1 MNLYKVN
8 FTTIIHCG
16 DDLEAAKIARELAIE
31 DSAFTYEEESVNEV
45 RCEDDL
51 PYGWEMSF
59 HPVMNWE
66 GSFDTHKIRDILR
79 ENAGTIAL
87 RKRIEELEKELQELR
102 DENLTL
108 QLQ

>member
-8 FTTIIHCG
+8 FTSIIHCE
-16 DDLEAAKIARELAIE
+16 DDLEAAKIARELAVE
-31 DSAFTYEEESVNEV
+31 DTAFTYEEESVKEV

-59 HPVMNWE
+59 HPIMNAE
-66 GSFDTHKIRDILR
+66 GSYDNRKIRDILR

-87 RKRIEELEKELQELR
+87 RRRIEELEKELDRLR

>member
-8 FTTIIHCG
+8 FTTIIHCE
-16 DDLEAAKIARELAIE
+16 DDLEAAKIARELAVE
-31 DSAFTYEEESVNEV
+31 DTPFTYEEESVKEV
-45 RCEDDL
+45 LCEDDL
-51 PYGWEMSF
+51 PYGWEVSF
-59 HPVMNWE
+59 YPVTNDQ
-66 GSFDTHKIRDILR
+66 GSFGARNIRDILR

-87 RKRIEELEKELQELR
+87 RKRIEQLEKELQELR